1 MLTTPMWMKM
11 RQNLQSRW
19 LQKQCNNTT
28 SLKPK
33 SWKTRMM
40 PASRTRWLE
49 HCQYWTTN
57 AVPTS
62 CFRDLVVDLEDAI
75 STFFDCKAFS
85 SQDFFSIKWTLYG
98 VVEHTVSAAMEVW
111 AWPLDGVCARNSCC
125 LGVVHG
131 LKDTAKTE

>member
-1 MLTTPMWMKM
+1 MPSQQNCLPSRKATVGSLATGALSAALPHSRSEVVERINKCLAHADHANVDEM

-19 LQKQCNNTT
+19 LQKQCKNTT

-57 AVPTS
+57 AAPTS

-75 STFFDCKAFS
+75 STFVDCKAFS
-85 SQDFFSIKWTLYG
+85 SQYFISIK
-98 VVEHTVSAAMEVW
+98 
-111 AWPLDGVCARNSCC
+111 
-125 LGVVHG
+125 
-131 LKDTAKTE
+131 